1 MTKTLERIGRGHFV
15 SGHLPFT
22 GERAAI
28 LADLATATTLILRDP
43 RDVAISHMYY
53 VTYGAEHHRLHG
65 YFASLPD
72 DSTRL
77 RASILGVDPALVEG
91 DWGLEDLGTRLRS
104 YMDWGEHGCCIVR
117 FENLVGPQGGG
128 SRESQLDEVAKL
140 AAHVGLDLSKEDVA
154 NIAESI
160 FYRRSWTFRRGAI
173 GDWRKHFA
181 SQHRAALKEVAGE
194 ILIDLGYETDLDW

>member
-1 MTKTLERIGRGHFV
+1 MERIGRGHFV

-28 LADLATATTLILRDP
+28 LGDLAFATTLILRDP
-43 RDVAISHMYY
+43 RDIVVSHMYY
-53 VTYGAEHHRLHG
+53 VTYRAEHHRLHG

-77 RASILGVDPALVEG
+77 RASILGVDEALVEG
-91 DWGLEDLGTRLRS
+91 DWGLEDLGARLRS
-104 YMDWGEHGCCIVR
+104 YLAWADHGCCIVR

-128 SRESQLDEVAKL
+128 SRELQLGEVSKL
-140 AAHVGLDLSKEDVA
+140 AAHVGFDLSKQDLER
-154 NIAESI
+154 IAERI

-173 GDWRKHFA
+173 GDWRNHFA
-181 SQHRAALKEVAGE
+181 SQHKAALKEVAGQV
-194 ILIDLGYETDLDW
+194 LIDLGYEADLDW